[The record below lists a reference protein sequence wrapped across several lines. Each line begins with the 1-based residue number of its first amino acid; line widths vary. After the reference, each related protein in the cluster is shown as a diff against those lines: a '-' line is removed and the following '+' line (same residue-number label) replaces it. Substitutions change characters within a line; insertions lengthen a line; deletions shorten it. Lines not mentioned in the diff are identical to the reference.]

1 MTLFDFF
8 NITGLLAFAVSGVYK
23 GIGKK
28 LDILGVSILGFLTA
42 LGGGIM
48 RDVIVNRTPVALTG
62 YSDVS
67 FAIGGIAMGILLYR
81 VFQVDISSKTIIK
94 IFDAIGLAAFTV
106 TGALVGIKSGLNV
119 VGIIIVAVL
128 TGTGGG
134 MISDLLIREIPSV
147 LREDV
152 YATCSMFGGL
162 LLFILNKL
170 SFPLQLA
177 TFITLFFTLGF
188 RLLAIFKNWHLPR
201 F

>member
-8 NITGLLAFAVSGVYK
+8 NITGLIAFAVSGVYK
-23 GIGKK
+23 GAGKE

-48 RDVIVNRTPVALTG
+48 RDVLVNRIPVALTG

-67 FAIGGIAMGILLYR
+67 FAIGGIVLGILFYR
-81 VFQVDISSKTIIK
+81 VFKIDISSKMTVK

-119 VGIIIVAVL
+119 VGVIIVAVL

-134 MISDLLIREIPSV
+134 MISDVLTGEVPYI

-152 YATCSMFGGL
+152 YATCAMIGGL
-162 LLFILNKL
+162 LLFILTKL
-170 SFPLQLA
+170 SLPLQAA
-177 TFITLFFTLGF
+177 TFLTLFFTLGF